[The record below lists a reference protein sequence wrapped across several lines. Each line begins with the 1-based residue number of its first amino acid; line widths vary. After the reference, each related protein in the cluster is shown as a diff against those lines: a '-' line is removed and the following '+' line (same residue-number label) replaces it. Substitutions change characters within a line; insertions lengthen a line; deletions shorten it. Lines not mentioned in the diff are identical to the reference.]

1 MDFSRQTLLGAIWG
15 LQTGAIPRTAVI
27 AAARQRADAVEPWL
41 HAFTYRPATYAP
53 SSGVLAGIP
62 IALKDIIATA
72 GMPTC
77 NGSPFYAGNV
87 PAADAWIAAKIKS
100 YGGTIFGKTVTTEF
114 AWRHPGPT
122 VNAWSRL
129 HTPGGSSSGSAAS
142 VAAGIVPLA
151 FGSQTLGS
159 IIRPA
164 AFNGVI
170 GFKPSF
176 DSIPLDGV
184 HPLAGSLD
192 HLGFF
197 TRNVADAAAAFAL
210 FVEQA
215 PDAVD
220 TETDWQGYF
229 PLIEPPHLAVMR
241 TEAWGRADAEQQA
254 NFESSLAAL
263 RKAGAVLTE
272 VALPATSD
280 AIFEVTLII
289 LQYEAARIHQ
299 HMAENY
305 PNQASDVLKKLVA
318 DGLTISE
325 PDYHAALA
333 FQKHL
338 SEQYAKLVAPYHAV
352 LTLPAFGEAPS
363 GLAFTGDATFC
374 AAWSLLGVPAISI
387 PSGWSSNLLPLGLQ
401 IAGAAGADK
410 QLLRVAAW
418 AEACLNWAPGEV
430 K

>member
-1 MDFSRQTLLGAIWG
+1 MDFSGKTLLGAIWE
-15 LQTGAIPRTAVI
+15 LQTGAIPRTAMI
-27 AAARQRADAVEPWL
+27 AAARQRADEVEPWL
-41 HAFTYRPATYAP
+41 HAFTYRPAIYP
-53 SSGVLAGIP
+53 PLSGVLAGIP

-87 PAADAWIAAKIKS
+87 PAEDAWIAAKIKN

-129 HTPGGSSSGSAAS
+129 HTPGGSSSGSAAC
-142 VAAGIVPLA
+142 VGAGIVPLA

-164 AFNGVI
+164 AFNGVV
-170 GFKPSF
+170 GYKPSF
-176 DSIPLDGV
+176 GSMSLDGV

-192 HLGFF
+192 HLGYF

-210 FVEQA
+210 FIEQTPEVVE
-215 PDAVD
+215 
-220 TETDWQGYF
+220 TETSWRDYF
-229 PLIEPPHLAVMR
+229 PLIEPPRLAVIR
-241 TEAWGRADAEQQA
+241 TEAWSRADAEQQG
-254 NFESSLAAL
+254 NFESSLTAL
-263 RKAGAVLTE
+263 RKAGAELTE
-272 VALPATSD
+272 MVLPASSD
-280 AIFEVTLII
+280 AIFEATLVI

-299 HMAENY
+299 NMAANH
-305 PNQASDVLKKLVA
+305 PDQASDVLKKLVA
-318 DGLTISE
+318 DGLAVTES
-325 PDYHAALA
+325 DYHAALA

-338 SEQYAKLVAPYHAV
+338 TGQFAKLVAPYHAV
-352 LTLPAFGEAPS
+352 LTLPALGEAPP

-374 AAWSLLGVPAISI
+374 AAWSLMGAPAISI
-387 PSGWSSNLLPLGLQ
+387 PSGWSSNMLPLGLQ
-401 IAGAAGADK
+401 IASTPGADK
-410 QLLRVAAW
+410 QLLQVAAW
-418 AEACLNWAPGEV
+418 AEGCINWAPGAV

>member
-15 LQTGAIPRTAVI
+15 LQTGAIPRSAMI
-27 AAARQRADAVEPWL
+27 AAARERADTLEPWL
-41 HAFTYRPATYAP
+41 HAFTYRPATYSP
-53 SSGVLAGIP
+53 SNGILAGIP
-62 IALKDIIATA
+62 IALKDIIGTA

-87 PAADAWIAAKIKS
+87 PATDAWIATKIKS
-100 YGGTIFGKTVTTEF
+100 YGGTMFGKTVTTEF

-129 HTPGGSSSGSAAS
+129 HTPGGSSSGSAAC

-164 AFNGVI
+164 AFNGVV

-176 DSIPLDGV
+176 DSMPLDGV

-192 HLGFF
+192 HLGYF

-210 FVEQA
+210 FIDQTPEAVE
-215 PDAVD
+215 
-220 TETDWQGYF
+220 TETSWQDYF
-229 PLIEPPHLAVMR
+229 PLIEAPHLAVVR
-241 TEAWGRADAEQQA
+241 TEAWRRADAEQQA
-254 NFESSLAAL
+254 NFESSLTAL
-263 RKAGAVLTE
+263 RKAGAKLDE
-272 VALPATSD
+272 LELPATSD
-280 AIFEVTLII
+280 AIFEATLVI

-299 HMAENY
+299 QMASQH
-305 PNQASDVLKKLVA
+305 PDQASDVLKKLVA
-318 DGLTISE
+318 DGLAITQS
-325 PDYHAALA
+325 DYHAALA

-338 SEQYAKLVAPYHAV
+338 SGQYAKLVAPYQAV
-352 LTLPAFGEAPS
+352 LTLPAFGEAPA

-374 AAWSLLGVPAISI
+374 AAWSLMGVPAISI
-387 PSGWSSNLLPLGLQ
+387 PSGWSANMLPLGLQ
-401 IAGAAGADK
+401 IAGASGADK
-410 QLLRVAAW
+410 QLLQVAAW
-418 AEACLNWAPGEV
+418 AEACLNWVPGEV